1 MVVVVVVVVRQ
12 NTGRQ
17 CGFLWWREKEVW
29 GVRYSLSL
37 SHTLSLSLVLSS
49 LPKTPQAPPLARTP
63 TPQPPAKQRTP
74 LPLHWRGRGLAVAS
88 GAGGGGSLVAG
99 WRGRREKDPL
109 SSRESPS
116 TPTPVDAA
124 HLSALPGKDS
134 PGKTNLPEKTPVLEA
149 TLSPAPPGKLPV
161 ISEASPAKTD
171 LPEDIQ
177 LPPGKRSPALITKSP
192 VKPIVPNK
200 KQRIISFS
208 DLTNALGIQTP
219 HRGKTRGSSPH
230 LSWNPSPL
238 HGKLPEEGMDVE
250 LPVPEHL
257 ACLYDVV
264 KAVKNSNENLSPQE
278 IENKFTQLSLA
289 FKTDRLT
296 LRQRL
301 DLQQRHRDTAESNLE
316 NEFKHLRSSVLAL
329 HADCMDSELVDAVTQ
344 VRRHLDVLA
353 TSSNRLISTSEV
365 WGAVQQEWRVSR
377 ALEVLFLHVDNVKR
391 MYERDHQELVE
402 LRRVLKDCQIELPN
416 QGLLA
421 NGTGGN
427 NQTSTDSPVA
437 SRRLRALSLAIC
449 STKSSDT
456 RRVSVASPSSK
467 SSASGFA
474 GSARSRARRASLM
487 PDLKPFR
494 EQLAGLTAAA
504 FVASRESSSS
514 SSSASGLSAPK
525 ESAEEGTGGSG
536 TTSGRWSCSITEEV
550 NESGEEDAG
559 STQDTTSSTTSNAA
573 AAAINNNNE
582 DDDDNTASL
591 PAFTPANIATLG
603 HLHPDF
609 QLEDDLLTDSE
620 ERDSDDSGHSEISQA
635 PSEEPKPS
643 LPSFLDRFWAR
654 SRPPQWVLVT
664 IEGLIGWAKG
674 GQWPYS
680 QQQTV
685 QGARYAFTS
694 LLLLVAALFL
704 LVTLS
709 SGDASI
715 PQPRHPG
722 WTTMNHLLHP
732 FVTLRYLQTPP
743 T

>member
-1 MVVVVVVVVRQ
+1 MLESATDVSVLPQVRGAARG
-12 NTGRQ
+12 TGE
-17 CGFLWWREKEVW
+17 EKLRRS
-29 GVRYSLSL
+29 GVSA
-37 SHTLSLSLVLSS
+37 V
-49 LPKTPQAPPLARTP
+49 TPQISGSTEALEKGGDAPPSLLRSRPRQQPATQQEETNNTKKERVFPSLHDTYLRTAGLLRDD
-63 TPQPPAKQRTP
+63 PAFT
-74 LPLHWRGRGLAVAS
+74 
-88 GAGGGGSLVAG
+88 
-99 WRGRREKDPL
+99 
-109 SSRESPS
+109 
-116 TPTPVDAA
+116 
-124 HLSALPGKDS
+124 
-134 PGKTNLPEKTPVLEA
+134 
-149 TLSPAPPGKLPV
+149 
-161 ISEASPAKTD
+161 
-171 LPEDIQ
+171 
-177 LPPGKRSPALITKSP
+177 
-192 VKPIVPNK
+192 
-200 KQRIISFS
+200 
-208 DLTNALGIQTP
+208 
-219 HRGKTRGSSPH
+219 
-230 LSWNPSPL
+230 
-238 HGKLPEEGMDVE
+238 
-250 LPVPEHL
+250 
-257 ACLYDVV
+257 
-264 KAVKNSNENLSPQE
+264 SNENLSPQE

-449 STKSSDT
+449 STKAAQSSDT